1 MAHHPPEQIA
11 FARRL
16 RRAPTPAEAR
26 LWSRLR
32 NRALGGYK
40 FARQEPI
47 GRYVVDFVCR
57 DRRLVVEVDGATH
70 STDAERDHDRAR
82 GEFLAAEGYATL
94 RFTNVELR
102 ENLQGVLETILARL
116 ETVPSP
122 RPRREGQ
129 GDKHGGK
136 LDEGLDSL

>member
-1 MAHHPPEQIA
+1 MAHHSPQQIA

-16 RRAPTPAEAR
+16 RRAQTPAEAR

-32 NRALGGYK
+32 DRALGGHK

-47 GRYVVDFVCR
+47 GRFVVDFVCR
-57 DRRLVVEVDGATH
+57 DSRLVVEVDGATH
-70 STDAERDHDRAR
+70 STDRERAHDRAR
-82 GEFLAAEGYATL
+82 EECLAAEGYATL

-116 ETVPSP
+116 DA
-122 RPRREGQ
+122 G
-129 GDKHGGK
+129 
-136 LDEGLDSL
+136 